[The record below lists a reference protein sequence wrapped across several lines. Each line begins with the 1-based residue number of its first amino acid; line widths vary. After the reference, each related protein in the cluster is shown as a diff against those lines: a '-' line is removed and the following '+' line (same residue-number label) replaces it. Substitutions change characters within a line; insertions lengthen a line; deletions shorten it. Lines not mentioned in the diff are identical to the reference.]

1 MVDAIEARM
10 GRQGRRARRADAPRR
25 HRVNLSLNDVER
37 QAVEEAAATE
47 GLSVGAFAAQA
58 AVAVAR
64 GQITPIPTDDR
75 ERLAELV
82 HARVALSRIG
92 TNLNQLARAAN
103 SGASVPAA
111 QLDVVLDRVQR
122 AVARLDDASVRMMP
136 GA

>member
-1 MVDAIEARM
+1 
-10 GRQGRRARRADAPRR
+10 
-25 HRVNLSLNDVER
+25 VNLSLNDVER
-37 QAVEEAAATE
+37 QAVEEAAAAE

-122 AVARLDDASVRMMP
+122 AVARLDDVSLRMMP